1 MTGRPLEAAARPA
14 ARPGYW
20 LQTLRTRVFEL
31 AVLLWSLLFGL
42 AIVAVLRFWR
52 PPRVVRRVLWLWSSG
67 FVAAA
72 RWIVGVR
79 YVLEGRAELPGR
91 PVIFVCNHQSYWE
104 SIAFTAFFPDIN
116 VITKAGAMD
125 IPVFGWGL
133 RHAPMIRVDRERR
146 GANLRRIVREARR
159 SLAEGR
165 SILIFPEGTR
175 VEPGATR
182 RYQRGLALL
191 YGVCGAQIVPVAHNA
206 GLCWTKGFET
216 KRAGLV
222 TMRFLPPIAPGG
234 DPEAVAREIEELINR
249 EKEALLR
256 RGSRCD

>member
-1 MTGRPLEAAARPA
+1 MGPLPLT
-14 ARPGYW
+14 RPGYW
-20 LQTLRTRVFEL
+20 LQTFRTRVFEL

-42 AIVAVLRFWR
+42 AILTVFQVWR
-52 PPRVVRRVLWLWSSG
+52 PPSVVRRALRLWSSG

-79 YVLEGRAELPGR
+79 YVVEGRENLPDC
-91 PVIFVCNHQSYWE
+91 PVIFVCNHQSSWE
-104 SIAFTAFFPDIN
+104 SIALTAFVADVN
-116 VITKAGAMD
+116 VVAKAETMD

-133 RHAPMIRVDRERR
+133 RHAPMIPVHRDRR
-146 GANLRRIVREARR
+146 GGNLRRIVRDART

-175 VEPGATR
+175 VRPGDTR

-191 YGVCGAQIVPVAHNA
+191 YGACDADIVPVVHNA
-206 GLCWTKGFET
+206 GLCWREGFRTKF
-216 KRAGLV
+216 AGLV

-249 EKEALLR
+249 EKDALLR
-256 RGSRCD
+256 RPRRA